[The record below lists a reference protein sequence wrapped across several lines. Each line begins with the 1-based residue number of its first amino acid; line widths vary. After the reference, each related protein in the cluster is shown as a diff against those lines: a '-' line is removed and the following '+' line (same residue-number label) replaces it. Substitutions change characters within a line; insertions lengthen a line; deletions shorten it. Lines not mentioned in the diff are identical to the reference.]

1 MHFVSFV
8 FKIRTAYNT
17 QMAKSAPEYVGFGML
32 TPVEI
37 MVLEKLPKHNT
48 GAVVTEV
55 NEFVFD
61 DAAIVACLL
70 RQWDVTSGMIGTAL
84 GDDARGHA
92 LAKQMK
98 AWGVQGTIRFTKEY
112 KTPLEVNV
120 SDRKGARTY
129 FWQRTPQILSTLDTA
144 KLSLLRGAKIM
155 YADWYDGDH
164 ILRAIDEAGRLK
176 VPVFVN
182 LEHGHKDPDILK
194 QYARRATFCQ
204 AVTDAAQLGGKRAL
218 METARKLLKSGI
230 KTAIITL
237 AKGGCLVA
245 QDDQIVRV
253 FAPQVKAVDACG
265 AGATFSAGFIY
276 GYLKGWTLEYSAR
289 FATAAATLKVTR
301 PGLQMFA
308 VEQISELADRLRV
321 EHWAFK
327 NNRFEIIEKILDFPR
342 QMAAQGQRAQR
353 KILSELRIPE
363 KQESR
368 RVNHPP
374 ARTKRKV
381 V

>member
-1 MHFVSFV
+1 MI
-8 FKIRTAYNT
+8 KPP
-17 QMAKSAPEYVGFGML
+17 PEYVGFGML

-48 GAVVTEV
+48 GAIVHEV
-55 NEFVFD
+55 NQFVFD

-70 RQWDVTSGMIGTAL
+70 RQWDVTSGMIGTDV
-84 GDDARGHA
+84 GDDTRGHA
-92 LAKQMK
+92 LAKQLK
-98 AWGVQGTIRFTKEY
+98 DWGVQGKVRFTKEY

-129 FWQRTPQILSTLDTA
+129 FWQRTPQILRTLDTA
-144 KLSLLRGAKIM
+144 DLSLLRGSRIM

-164 ILRAIDEAGRLK
+164 ILRAMDEARHLN
-176 VPVFVN
+176 VPVFIN

-194 QYARRATFCQ
+194 LYAERATICQ

-218 METARKLLKSGI
+218 VGTAKKLLKSGI
-230 KTAIITL
+230 QTAIITL

-245 QDDQIVRV
+245 QGDEIVRV
-253 FAPQVKAVDACG
+253 FAPPVKAVDACG

-276 GYLKGWTLEYSAR
+276 GYLKGWKLEHSAR
-289 FATAAATLKVTR
+289 FATAAASLKVTR
-301 PGLQMFA
+301 AGLQMFP
-308 VEQISELADRLRV
+308 VEKILELADRLRV

-327 NNRFEIIEKILDFPR
+327 NNRFEIMERILSIPR
-342 QMAAQGQRAQR
+342 QVADQGKRAQR
-353 KILSELRIPE
+353 KILSELRFPK
-363 KQESR
+363 KQTSR
-368 RVNHPP
+368 RVENPNTK
-374 ARTKRKV
+374 TKRKV

>member
-1 MHFVSFV
+1 M
-8 FKIRTAYNT
+8 T
-17 QMAKSAPEYVGFGML
+17 KSLSPEYVGFGML

-48 GAVVTEV
+48 GAVVHEV

-61 DAAIVACLL
+61 DAAIIACLL
-70 RQWDVTSGMIGTAL
+70 RQWDVSSGMIGTAV
-84 GDDARGHA
+84 GDDARGHT
-92 LAKQMK
+92 LAKQLK
-98 AWGVQGTIRFTKEY
+98 EWGVQGTVRFTKEY

-144 KLSLLRGAKIM
+144 DLSLLNGARVM

-164 ILRAIDEAGRLK
+164 ILRAMDEANHLN
-176 VPVFVN
+176 VPVFIN
-182 LEHGHKDPDILK
+182 LEHGHKDADTLK
-194 QYARRATFCQ
+194 QYAKRATICQ

-218 METARKLLKSGI
+218 VGTARKLLKSGI
-230 KTAIITL
+230 KTAIVTL

-245 QDDQIVRV
+245 QGNEIVRV
-253 FAPQVKAVDACG
+253 FAPKVKAVDACG

-276 GYLKGWTLEYSAR
+276 GYLKGWSLESSAR

-301 PGLQMFA
+301 AGLQMFPI
-308 VEQISELADRLRV
+308 EQILELANTLKV

-327 NNRFEIIEKILDFPR
+327 NNRFEIMDRIFSIPR
-342 QMAAQGQRAQR
+342 QVADQGKRAQK
-353 KILSELRIPE
+353 KILSELRFPK
-363 KQESR
+363 KQDSR
-368 RVNHPP
+368 RVDNSTVK
-374 ARTKRKV
+374 TKRKV

>member
-1 MHFVSFV
+1 
-8 FKIRTAYNT
+8 
-17 QMAKSAPEYVGFGML
+17 
-32 TPVEI
+32 
-37 MVLEKLPKHNT
+37 
-48 GAVVTEV
+48 
-55 NEFVFD
+55 VFD
-61 DAAIVACLL
+61 DAAIIACAL
-70 RQWDVTSGMIGTAL
+70 RQWDVPTGMIGTAV
-84 GDDARGHA
+84 GDDRRGHA
-92 LAKQMK
+92 LADQLSE
-98 AWGVQGTIRFTKEY
+98 WGVQGTVRFSKEL
-112 KTPLEVNV
+112 KTPMEVNV
-120 SDRKGARTY
+120 SDKTGARTY
-129 FWQRTPQILSTLDTA
+129 FWHRPPEMLATLEQAD
-144 KLSLLRGAKIM
+144 LSLLDGAQLM
-155 YADWYDGDH
+155 YADWYDGEH
-164 ILRAIDEAGRLK
+164 ILRAMDEANRLN
-176 VPVFVN
+176 VPVFLN
-182 LEHGHKDPDILK
+182 LEHGHKDSNLLK
-194 QYARRATFCQ
+194 KYASRVSICQ

-218 METARKLLKSGI
+218 VGTARKLLKSGI

-276 GYLKGWTLEYSAR
+276 GYLKGWTLEQSAR

-308 VEQISELADRLRV
+308 AEQISELADRLQV

-327 NNRFEIIEKILDFPR
+327 NNRFEIIEKILDIPR
-342 QMAAQGQRAQR
+342 QVAAQGQRAQR
-353 KILSELRIPE
+353 KILRELRIPE
-363 KQESR
+363 QPESR

>member
-1 MHFVSFV
+1 
-8 FKIRTAYNT
+8 
-17 QMAKSAPEYVGFGML
+17 ML

-48 GAVVTEV
+48 GAIVTEV

-70 RQWDVTSGMIGTAL
+70 RQWDTSAGMIGTAV
-84 GDDARGHA
+84 GDDERGRA
-92 LAKQMK
+92 LANRLKD
-98 AWGVQGTIRFTKEY
+98 WGVQGKVRFTKEY

-144 KLSLLRGAKIM
+144 DLSLIRGSKIL

-164 ILRAIDEAGRLK
+164 VLRAMDEANRRK

-182 LEHGHKDPDILK
+182 LEHGHRDADILK
-194 QYARRATFCQ
+194 LYAKRATFCQ

-218 METARKLLKSGI
+218 INTARKLLRSGI
-230 KTAIITL
+230 KTAIVTL

-245 QDDQIVRV
+245 QDEQIVRV
-253 FAPQVKAVDACG
+253 FAPHVKAVDACG

-276 GYLKGWTLEYSAR
+276 GYLKGWSLEKSAR
-289 FATAAATLKVTR
+289 FATAAASLKVTR
-301 PGLQMFA
+301 AGLRMFP
-308 VEQISELADRLRV
+308 VNEILALANQLKV
-321 EHWAFK
+321 EHWAFR
-327 NNRFEIIEKILDFPR
+327 NNRFQIIERILEIPR
-342 QMAAQGQRAQR
+342 QVAVQGQRAQ
-353 KILSELRIPE
+353 KKLLNELGIRS
-363 KQESR
+363 KQESHR
-368 RVNHPP
+368 MEHSPI
-374 ARTKRKV
+374 RTKRKTV
-381 V
+381 

>member
-1 MHFVSFV
+1 
-8 FKIRTAYNT
+8 
-17 QMAKSAPEYVGFGML
+17 MAKSPPEYVGFGML

-48 GAVVTEV
+48 GAIVTEV

-70 RQWDVTSGMIGTAL
+70 RQWDVTSGIIGTAV
-84 GDDARGHA
+84 GDDVRGHL
-92 LAKQMK
+92 LAKQLK
-98 AWGVQGTIRFTKEY
+98 DWGVQGKVRFTKEY
-112 KTPLEVNV
+112 KTPIEVNV

-144 KLSLLRGAKIM
+144 SLSLMQGAKIM
-155 YADWYDGDH
+155 YVDWYDGDH
-164 ILRAIDEAGRLK
+164 VFRAMDEAARLK

-182 LEHGHKDPDILK
+182 LEHGHRDPDILK

-218 METARKLLKSGI
+218 VGTARKLLKSGI

-245 QDDQIVRV
+245 QDNQIVRV

-276 GYLKGWTLEYSAR
+276 GYLKGWSLEQSAR
-289 FATAAATLKVTR
+289 FATAAASLKVTHA
-301 PGLQMFA
+301 GLQMFP
-308 VEQISELADRLRV
+308 VEQVLELAVRLRV

-327 NNRFEIIEKILDFPR
+327 NNRFEIIERIFDIPR

-353 KILSELRIPE
+353 KIMHELRIPQ

-374 ARTKRKV
+374 ARTKRKAV
-381 V
+381 